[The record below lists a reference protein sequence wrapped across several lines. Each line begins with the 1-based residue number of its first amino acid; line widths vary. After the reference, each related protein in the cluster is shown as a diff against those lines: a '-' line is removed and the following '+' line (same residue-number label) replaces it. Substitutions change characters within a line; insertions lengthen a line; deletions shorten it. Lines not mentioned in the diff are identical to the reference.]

1 MRLFILTF
9 IALCTIQA
17 SCFSQVVNVEAQ
29 RIKTDTIGWAGSIGG
44 SFNWTQ
50 NVEQIFAINTTAHLQ
65 YKSKKNLYLL
75 LGDYALLKSE
85 QKNFI
90 NNAFLH
96 FRFNHTFTEFL
107 RAEVFT
113 QLQNNKISKID
124 TRYLIGAGPRFK
136 FPMPKTIKFYLGVL
150 IMYEYE
156 KEITEPP
163 IYNSYFRNST
173 YLSITYK
180 PNDIVGISSTT
191 FYQPRMDYFSDFRIL
206 NQTTISLA
214 ISKKLAV
221 TINWNYLY
229 DEFPVEGVPKINANY
244 STGFKYVFNP

>member
-1 MRLFILTF
+1 MRFLIFTLITLFS
-9 IALCTIQA
+9 IQY
-17 SCFSQVVNVEAQ
+17 SCFAQVVNVEAQ
-29 RIKTDTIGWAGSIGG
+29 RIKTDTVGWAGSVGG

-50 NVEQIFAINTTAHLQ
+50 NVEQIFAINAAAHLQ
-65 YKSKKNLYLL
+65 YKSTKNLYLL

-85 QKNFI
+85 KKNFI
-90 NNAFLH
+90 NNGFLH

-107 RAEVFT
+107 RTEVFT

-136 FPMPKTIKFYLGVL
+136 LPMPKTIKVYLGVL
-150 IMYEYE
+150 FMYEYE
-156 KEITEPP
+156 KEITDPP
-163 IYNSYFRNST
+163 IYNNSFRNST
-173 YLSITYK
+173 YLSFNIK
-180 PNDIVGISSTT
+180 PNDLISINSTT
-191 FYQPRMDYFSDFRIL
+191 FYQPRLDYFSDFRIL
-206 NQTTISLA
+206 NQTTVSLA